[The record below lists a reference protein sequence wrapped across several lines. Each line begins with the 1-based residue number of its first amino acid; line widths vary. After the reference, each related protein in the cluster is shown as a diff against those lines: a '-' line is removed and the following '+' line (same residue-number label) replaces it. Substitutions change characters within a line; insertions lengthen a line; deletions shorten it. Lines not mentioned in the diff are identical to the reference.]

1 MNLMHRVFNYI
12 EQMGAATQMREL
24 GQAFQA
30 LAEDYGYSGTIVID
44 AGKLTRRI
52 GPAILY
58 MTQAKDVVKRPDRLY
73 PLAGHPRFAWAR
85 AHDTPIFL
93 DELGRELG
101 IDVQA
106 WRESLPPHLRDQ
118 PSLLLPVHRRGRLVW
133 YVGCAGPKPD
143 KSTLAVAIL
152 HMAANVARDRS
163 EAIEGGRHSVSTLSR
178 QEAACLRWIGAGK
191 TDTEIS
197 AIMGIAPR
205 TVRFHVGNAKK
216 KLGVRTRLQAVAA
229 RIHRAGMRE

>member
-1 MNLMHRVFNYI
+1 MNLIPRVLNYV
-12 EQMGAATQMREL
+12 EQVGAATQMREL
-24 GQAFQA
+24 GQALQA

-52 GPAILY
+52 GPAILF
-58 MTQAKDVVKRPDRLY
+58 MTQARDVVQRPDRLY

-85 AHDTPIFL
+85 THDTPIFL
-93 DELGRELG
+93 DELGRQLG
-101 IDVQA
+101 VEARA
-106 WRESLPPHLRDQ
+106 WTESLPPRLRDQ
-118 PSLLLPVHRRGRLVW
+118 PSLLLPAHRHGKLVW

-143 KSTLAVAIL
+143 KSALAVAIL
-152 HMAANVARDRS
+152 HMAANVARDRF
-163 EAIEGGRHSVSTLSR
+163 EAIEGGRDAAGMLSR

-216 KLGVRTRLQAVAA
+216 KLGVRTRLQAIAA
-229 RIHRAGMRE
+229 RMHRGAMRE